1 MIKTGEVVCEIC
13 CTSGNI
19 RVTEFDF
26 PISCECC
33 RPFNHVE
40 LVQHC
45 KDCVPVMPRTVHLV
59 VDSEK
64 VLDPVGNKM
73 FKPIDK

>member
-1 MIKTGEVVCEIC
+1 MIKTGNATCENC
-13 CTSGNI
+13 GKDDNI

-33 RPFNHVE
+33 QPFNHVE
-40 LVQHC
+40 LVLHC
-45 KDCVPVMPRTVHLV
+45 KDCVPVMPKTVNV
-59 VDSEK
+59 IITAEK
-64 VLDPVGNKM
+64 ALDPVGNKM